1 MFISNS
7 GKYSDIGH
15 AFGYMKASTNLQ
27 TVNLF
32 VMPYN
37 YPIVIALLDEY
48 IKVHKYKPPPLWKQ
62 KFDNYL
68 KTMPLYYASVRLS
81 IFFEMYMNIQ
91 VVRFRLRSI

>member
-68 KTMPLYYASVRLS
+68 KTMPLYYASVRLP
-81 IFFEMYMNIQ
+81 IFFRTLHEYTDCS
-91 VVRFRLRSI
+91 FSFT